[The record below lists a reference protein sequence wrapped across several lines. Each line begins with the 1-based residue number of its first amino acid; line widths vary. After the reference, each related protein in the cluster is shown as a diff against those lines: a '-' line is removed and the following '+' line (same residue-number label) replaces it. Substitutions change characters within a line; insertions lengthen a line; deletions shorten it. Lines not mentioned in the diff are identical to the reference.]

1 MCFFYFLCIYNEP
14 VKDTIMEQYNLFL
27 GNGMQLSDYYQQKY
41 NDISSSG
48 HPVGARFPEFTKENL
63 IEPDCWFE
71 ALALCE
77 YAIDTQ
83 EDVAATESFFLKIF
97 RSYDNNA
104 SLDLT
109 DEDYAWYW
117 QKIHEI
123 FDKFSSVSTAALM
136 EKGLQYL
143 FARRGYADK
152 KKPLEYL
159 EEASRRG
166 YELADIL
173 WGYYLYFGF
182 CGVTDKEKGMALM
195 NSATSKEGIE
205 RATAYKGYI
214 AIEEGRQQD
223 ALSSI
228 ENMEKEGITPSVQPI
243 VDELHGFILDL
254 NGQYEEAV
262 SYYEKVLEQLPLN
275 LTLSRLGIIH
285 YNQQI
290 ASADQ
295 RKGLDYLEA
304 AFRLGRIDIVRSL
317 FFCLFESEKEW
328 MDKEKALYYLGRSY
342 LYGDGYGTYQLA
354 LLHLYH
360 DQYQDMAKGLKYMD
374 DAVELKY
381 IDALINK
388 AYMLYEGS
396 LITQDLPAAR
406 TLLEEAVA
414 LGSGNAAYR
423 LGAIYEEGMYSE
435 DGEPDYQTAL
445 SWYEK
450 AATMGDT
457 NGYEYAGRYYLI
469 GLGCEAD
476 KEKAK
481 AYYEKGFALESA
493 YCAVELALMY
503 EEGNGVEENPQK
515 CFEYLKSAEAWEYP
529 YGLFLLGRCYK
540 HSIGTEEDPDKA
552 FEYFKK
558 AADRGN
564 EKALAELAQSYE
576 YAYGVEQDGPLALKY
591 MKASAEK
598 GFPYAEYKTGYYYM
612 YGLEGVAV
620 DYKEALHWLTK
631 ASESDYPYA
640 WLELGDFYLYDF
652 DGREE
657 QEKAYAYYEKAAR
670 QDCVN
675 EGLGLCLEN
684 GWGVEANEGEAFK
697 YYLKAAEDGY
707 IRAMFYTGLAYYF
720 ATGVKQNY
728 PEAFRWFNDA
738 SNEGHIPSLYYKGKM
753 LLAGDG
759 CMQDLEEGIALLKT
773 ATENDE
779 KHAQFDLGNC
789 YLVGK
794 GVEENEDLAM
804 EWFEKAADNG
814 HEEAL
819 KITGRRRRRG

>member
-1 MCFFYFLCIYNEP
+1 
-14 VKDTIMEQYNLFL
+14 MEHYNLFL
-27 GNGMQLSDYYQQKY
+27 DNGVQLSTYYQQKY
-41 NDISSSG
+41 DDISSSG
-48 HPVGARFPEFTKENL
+48 NPVGARFPEFTKDNL
-63 IEPDCWFE
+63 IQPASWFE

-77 YAIDTQ
+77 YAIDTRQ
-83 EDVAATESFFLKIF
+83 DIAATENFFLKIF

-104 SLDLT
+104 TLDLPE
-109 DEDYAWYW
+109 EDYAWYW
-117 QKIHEI
+117 QKIHEV
-123 FDKFSSVSTAALM
+123 FDKFIPVSPAALM

-152 KKPLEYL
+152 KKPLYFL

-195 NSATSKEGIE
+195 NSATTKEGKE

-214 AIEEGRQQD
+214 AIEEGRRQEVF
-223 ALSSI
+223 SSLEI
-228 ENMEKEGITPSVQPI
+228 MQEEGLTPTIKPI
-243 VDELHGFILDL
+243 VDELHGFLLDL
-254 NGQYEEAV
+254 EGRYEEAAV
-262 SYYEKVLEQLPLN
+262 YYRKALEQMPMN
-275 LTLSRLGIIH
+275 LTLFRLGIIH

-290 ASADQ
+290 ESADQ
-295 RKGLDYLEA
+295 RKGLEYLET
-304 AFRLGRIDIVRSL
+304 AFRFGRIDIVRSL

-328 MDKEKALYYLGRSY
+328 MDKEKALYYLDTSY

-360 DQYQDMAKGLKYMD
+360 DQYQDTAKGLKYLD

-381 IDALINK
+381 IDALVSK
-388 AYMLYEGS
+388 AYLYYEGS
-396 LITQDLPAAR
+396 LIEQDLPAAR
-406 TLLEEAVA
+406 ALLEEAVA
-414 LGSGNAAYR
+414 LGSGYAAYR

-450 AATMGDT
+450 AAGMDDT
-457 NGYEYAGRYYLI
+457 NGYEYAGRYYLL
-469 GLGCEAD
+469 GLGCESD
-476 KEKAK
+476 KERAR
-481 AYYEKGFALESA
+481 AYYEKGYAKDSA
-493 YCAVELALMY
+493 FCAVELALMY

-515 CFEYLKSAEAWEYP
+515 CFEYLKSTAEWEYP
-529 YGLFLLGRCYK
+529 YGLYLLGRCYK
-540 HSIGTEEDPDKA
+540 YSIGTEEDPDRA

-558 AADRGN
+558 AADGGN
-564 EKALAELAQSYE
+564 EKALAELAQCYE
-576 YAYGVEQDGPLALKY
+576 YAYGVEEDAQLALKY

-598 GFPYAEYKTGYYYM
+598 GLPYAEYKTGYYYM
-612 YGLEGVAV
+612 YGLEGVPV
-620 DYKEALHWLTK
+620 DYKEAVDWLTK
-631 ASESDYPYA
+631 AGDDDYPYA
-640 WLELGDFYLYDF
+640 SLELGDFYLYDF
-652 DGREE
+652 GESGE
-657 QEKAYAYYEKAAR
+657 QEKAYAFYEKAAR

-720 ATGVKQNY
+720 GTGVKQNY

-738 SNEGHIPSLYYKGKM
+738 ANQEHIPSIYYKGKM

-759 CMQDLEEGIALLKT
+759 CMQDLGEGITLLKT
-773 ATENDE
+773 AAENDE